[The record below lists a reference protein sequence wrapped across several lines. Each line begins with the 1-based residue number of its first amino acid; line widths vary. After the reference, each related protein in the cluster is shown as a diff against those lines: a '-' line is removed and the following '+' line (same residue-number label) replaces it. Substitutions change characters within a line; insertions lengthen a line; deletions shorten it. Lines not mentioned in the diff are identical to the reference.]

1 MKNIEISENIMMSRY
16 GSAGWL
22 ASNMSSYV
30 GRWGTLEM
38 IPELLLHTHVIF
50 VIGHYY
56 SYPFVALKVVIYVLN
71 AIGRSLG
78 EIM

>member
-1 MKNIEISENIMMSRY
+1 
-16 GSAGWL
+16 
-22 ASNMSSYV
+22 
-30 GRWGTLEM
+30 M
-38 IPELLLHTHVIF
+38 IPELVLHTHVIF